1 MKPGLIFLLVC
12 LSIFLLEFVDCQKD
26 EKVTKNVAKSKK
38 QNVGKKVKAAAT
50 KKTKGKRKMK
60 KVSVKVPA
68 KIFIMSQLLGKGRF
82 QKPPDILVIPAGDRL
97 VLRCKGKHISWAYPS
112 YLDEEDEG
120 RFSITHRE
128 RYSQLVV
135 ANSTGA
141 DTGEYSCWALY
152 CDTETCRKDDSKT
165 GSTYVFFTDPR
176 ELFVPTNDYYEAVQ
190 LRTDRHTR
198 LPCQVTNPLAKVSLH
213 REFPPE
219 VIPVDGKLITFDVK
233 KGFVIHKAL
242 PLFAGTVYCVASYQ
256 GLRQSSTKYLLI
268 FTNYPSAP
276 PSATITASSSSV
288 SLGVNFNV
296 TCTAL
301 GEIDIEVDFTWE
313 FPGQQLG
320 RPTYTREI
328 QEPVYVDSQMRQL
341 SRSVLLVDEAR
352 PVDDGLYKC
361 VAQNLQ
367 GKTTVS
373 THVNVLPRTTPGQK

>member
-1 MKPGLIFLLVC
+1 MKPGLVFVLVC
-12 LSIFLLEFVDCQKD
+12 LSVFVLEFVESQKD
-26 EKVTKNVAKSKK
+26 EKVIKNVAKSKK
-38 QNVGKKVKAAAT
+38 QNVGKKVKPAT
-50 KKTKGKRKMK
+50 KKVKGKSKVKKMA
-60 KVSVKVPA
+60 VKVPE
-68 KIFIMSQLLGKGRF
+68 KIFIMTQLLEKGRF
-82 QKPPDILVIPAGDRL
+82 RKPSDTLVVPAGERL

-112 YLDEEDEG
+112 YLDEENDG
-120 RFSITHRE
+120 RFSITHRQ
-128 RYSQLVV
+128 RFSQLLV

-141 DTGEYSCWALY
+141 DTGEYSCWALD

-176 ELFVPTNDYYEAVQ
+176 ELFVPTNDYYEAIQ
-190 LRTDRHTR
+190 LRTDRPTR

-233 KGFVIHKAL
+233 KGFVVHKAL
-242 PLFAGTVYCVASYQ
+242 PLFAGTVFCIASYR
-256 GLRQSSTKYLLI
+256 GLMQSSTKYLLI

-276 PSATITASSSSV
+276 PSAKITASSSSV
-288 SLGVNFNV
+288 PVGVNFNL

-320 RPTYTREI
+320 RPTYTRES
-328 QEPVYVDSQMRQL
+328 QETIYIDGQIRQL
-341 SRSVLLVDEAR
+341 SQSILLVDEGR

-373 THVNVLPRTTPGQK
+373 THVNVLPHTSPGHA